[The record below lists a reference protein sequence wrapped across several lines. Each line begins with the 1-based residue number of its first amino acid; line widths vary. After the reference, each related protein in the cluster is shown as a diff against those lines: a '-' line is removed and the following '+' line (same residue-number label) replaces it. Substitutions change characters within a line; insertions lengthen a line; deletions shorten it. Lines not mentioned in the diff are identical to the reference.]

1 VFDPLLPAIPGYPH
15 GSAPPRLKAGVSADW
30 SFDEPERVNQWNAL
44 LRTVAAAHSA
54 TVRVVD
60 LGGRLSPDGRFTM
73 EIDGVTV
80 RSDGVHLTP
89 AGVQWLAPWL
99 LPQLVHAQ

>member
-1 VFDPLLPAIPGYPH
+1 
-15 GSAPPRLKAGVSADW
+15 
-30 SFDEPERVNQWNAL
+30 
-44 LRTVAAAHSA
+44 
-54 TVRVVD
+54 VVD